1 MPEYEPTISTA
12 NTLNESH
19 KVKLSAQKIDNPM
32 GHHPFIYESNQVLL
46 VFLCMSEDFV
56 MKCPMCLRDTKYI
69 IQHISKS
76 KGCKLPGTLNS
87 FKDQFGKYKENHKK
101 EGQRKHKEKSRIKK
115 GQKTLVK

>member
-76 KGCKLPGTLNS
+76 KDCKLPGTLNS
-87 FKDQFGKYKENHKK
+87 FKDQFGKHKENHKK
-101 EGQRKHKEKSRIKK
+101 KDKENVRKKV
-115 GQKTLVK
+115 G